1 MKIIVTIYTIVFL
14 AWALFTVG
22 VAQAQTS
29 RSSTSITP
37 LVQGNI
43 VRQNVESLRRQGEQA
58 RKKDSADKKG
68 KKHDSGASGKEKT
81 SGKKAGQEVKK
92 P

>member
-1 MKIIVTIYTIVFL
+1 MKIIVTVYTVVFL

-29 RSSTSITP
+29 RPSPSITP

-43 VRQNVESLRRQGEQA
+43 VRQNIESLRRQSEQA
-58 RKKDSADKKG
+58 RKKDSTG
-68 KKHDSGASGKEKT
+68 KKHDSGASEAGKNRDK
-81 SGKKAGQEVKK
+81 SAGQRAVK